1 MGVICVSV
9 REIHFEM
16 LEEYERIKVVGVLVT
31 ATGTHDEEITEIRFK
46 PIILHYCSYEFLH

>member
-16 LEEYERIKVVGVLVT
+16 FEEYERVKVVWVLIT
-31 ATGTHDEEITEIRFK
+31 ATGAHYEEITEIGFK
-46 PIILHYCSYEFLH
+46 PIVPHYCSYEFLH